1 MVKVNK
7 VDNCEPASVAS
18 VYGLQ
23 KVRKQF
29 CSTKT
34 FLATA
39 KKCFTD
45 YNGSGQLFQGAAFR
59 YWLR

>member
-1 MVKVNK
+1 M
-7 VDNCEPASVAS
+7 DNCEPASVAS

-45 YNGSGQLFQGAAFR
+45 YNCSGQLFQGAAFR